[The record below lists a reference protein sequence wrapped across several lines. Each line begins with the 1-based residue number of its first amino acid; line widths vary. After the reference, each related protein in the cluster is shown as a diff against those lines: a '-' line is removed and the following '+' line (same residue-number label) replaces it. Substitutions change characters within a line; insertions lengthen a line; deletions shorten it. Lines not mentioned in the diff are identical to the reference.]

1 VKHPCRCGT
10 CREFGAFYQGRV
22 LFWVTRDGEELH
34 VGVDEL
40 TSAELACF
48 SADGA
53 SAEKDEITDWLS
65 EPCPAPMAVE
75 EVAPAYR
82 TTTAHAA

>member
-10 CREFGAFYQGRV
+10 CREFGAFYLGRV

-40 TSAELACF
+40 TTTELARF

-53 SAEKDEITDWLS
+53 GIEKAEIADWLS
-65 EPCPAPMAVE
+65 EPSSAPTATE
-75 EVAPAYR
+75 EVAAAYR
-82 TTTAHAA
+82 ATTAHAA